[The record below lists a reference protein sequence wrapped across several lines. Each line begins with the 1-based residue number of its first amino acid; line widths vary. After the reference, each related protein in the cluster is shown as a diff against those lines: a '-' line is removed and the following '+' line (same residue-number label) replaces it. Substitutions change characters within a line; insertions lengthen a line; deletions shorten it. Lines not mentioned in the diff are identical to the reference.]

1 MRFLALFLLVV
12 AYKFL
17 TNLMHY
23 FRIKKLQTYFSEFLE
38 HKCDNMNLYRQEVLS
53 LFEKAHVKDKKI
65 PVSEHIGN
73 RQIVSGNVS
82 TFSMFPSTRVAFSVT
97 TLNMFEEAEG
107 VFRNMYLLQP
117 FFSDD
122 PCNVLRYRTVTLRYR
137 HRSSLL
143 QIYSR
148 SRSVP
153 SRLPSAFWLRCCNR
167 FRQCACSLL
176 FRTAPCSS
184 TSALAYSSR
193 NLFF

>member
-1 MRFLALFLLVV
+1 MRFLALFLLVI

-107 VFRNMYLLQP
+107 VFRKNMLDSFNPFYWIDLIVFLPKSLLAYIGI
-117 FFSDD
+117 SSEVTAYKI
-122 PCNVLRYRTVTLRYR
+122 CNVLFTFIWWILGILVVYFKPK
-137 HRSSLL
+137 L
-143 QIYSR
+143 QDFVIKL
-148 SRSVP
+148 V
-153 SRLPSAFWLRCCNR
+153 
-167 FRQCACSLL
+167 
-176 FRTAPCSS
+176 
-184 TSALAYSSR
+184 R
-193 NLFF
+193 NL

>member
-82 TFSMFPSTRVAFSVT
+82 TFSMFQVHVSHFCHYAKHVRRGRRRVPKKYA
-97 TLNMFEEAEG
+97 
-107 VFRNMYLLQP
+107 
-117 FFSDD
+117 
-122 PCNVLRYRTVTLRYR
+122 
-137 HRSSLL
+137 
-143 QIYSR
+143 
-148 SRSVP
+148 
-153 SRLPSAFWLRCCNR
+153 
-167 FRQCACSLL
+167 
-176 FRTAPCSS
+176 
-184 TSALAYSSR
+184 
-193 NLFF
+193 

>member
-82 TFSMFPSTRVAFSVT
+82 TFSMFPSTRVAFLS
-97 TLNMFEEAEG
+97 
-107 VFRNMYLLQP
+107 
-117 FFSDD
+117 
-122 PCNVLRYRTVTLRYR
+122 LR
-137 HRSSLL
+137 
-143 QIYSR
+143 
-148 SRSVP
+148 
-153 SRLPSAFWLRCCNR
+153 
-167 FRQCACSLL
+167 
-176 FRTAPCSS
+176 
-184 TSALAYSSR
+184 
-193 NLFF
+193 